1 MSSFG
6 SWFPIGASSP
16 PGWHTTFPRKVA
28 CVPSSLS
35 ADAGKKMAMTYATRA
50 EAGSSLLKA
59 MSGGYRRY
67 IKNKKPFVEILYE
80 RLFYGAQGICT
91 IHAEKQITPFDGL
104 SAFCFSHLPARI
116 FLTVFFS
123 MLRFSYTL
131 IPPLP
136 TGAWARR
143 PTLITGSAGRWKYR
157 II

>member
-1 MSSFG
+1 
-6 SWFPIGASSP
+6 
-16 PGWHTTFPRKVA
+16 
-28 CVPSSLS
+28 
-35 ADAGKKMAMTYATRA
+35 MAMTYATRA

-123 MLRFSYTL
+123 MLRLHPLASSESPFVTTLTAACVPKSVSSKQHFAQHVISFMTMTEAESYV
-131 IPPLP
+131 
-136 TGAWARR
+136 
-143 PTLITGSAGRWKYR
+143 S
-157 II
+157 